1 MSVIELKT
9 QIIEE
14 INNADEGLLYEIQN
28 VIEHYADFEIP
39 ETVLE
44 SIKISRQQIKEGKGV
59 PHEEVMKMAKEWLK
73 K

>member
-1 MSVIELKT
+1 MSVLELKA

-14 INNADEGLLYEIQN
+14 LDHVSVDILLEIK
-28 VIEHYADFEIP
+28 EFLDSSHSAIP
-39 ETVLE
+39 ESVLE
-44 SIKISRQQIKEGKGV
+44 SIKISRQQLNEGKGI

>member
-1 MSVIELKT
+1 MSVLELKA

-14 INNADEGLLYEIQN
+14 LDHVSVDVLLEIK
-28 VIEHYADFEIP
+28 EFLDSSHSAIP
-39 ETVLE
+39 ESVLE
-44 SIKISRQQIKEGKGV
+44 SIKISRQQLNEGKGI